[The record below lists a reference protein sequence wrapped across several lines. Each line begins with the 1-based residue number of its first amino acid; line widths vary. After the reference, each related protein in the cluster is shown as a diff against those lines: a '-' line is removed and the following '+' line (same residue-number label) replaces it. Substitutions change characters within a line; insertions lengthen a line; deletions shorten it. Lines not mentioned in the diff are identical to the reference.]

1 MNQSFGDN
9 NKMIAAGPFAGNF
22 GGNRP
27 SKKKGV
33 VMELILN
40 KIQMRM

>member
-1 MNQSFGDN
+1 MYANTNPDITPQVLPSSSF
-9 NKMIAAGPFAGNF
+9 PGNF

-33 VMELILN
+33 VMEIIFT
-40 KIQMRM
+40 KI

>member
-1 MNQSFGDN
+1 MNATYNPEMTPQVLPTSSLP
-9 NKMIAAGPFAGNF
+9 ANF

-33 VMELILN
+33 VMELILT
-40 KIQMRM
+40 KI